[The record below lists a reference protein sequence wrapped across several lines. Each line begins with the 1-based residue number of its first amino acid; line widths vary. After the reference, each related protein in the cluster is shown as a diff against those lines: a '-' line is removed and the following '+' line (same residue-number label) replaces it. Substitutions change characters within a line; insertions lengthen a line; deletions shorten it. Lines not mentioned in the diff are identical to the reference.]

1 MSARVELAVPVEVDA
16 PVAVVW
22 DYVTDWERQGEW
34 MLGTRVRVTGGDGRG
49 VGTTLRAVTGVGPLG
64 VADTMDVVEFAAP
77 SDTPSDAAPGRAA
90 VRHTGRIIRGEGYFE
105 VVALG
110 PHRCRFTFTELIDL
124 PLGALGRLGWP
135 LVRPVIRAGFAA
147 SLRRM
152 ADRCAARHRDERHR
166 DGLHRAGEHRAGE
179 HRDGEHR
186 DGEHRDGEHRADRG
200 A

>member
-1 MSARVELAVPVEVDA
+1 MSGRVELAVPVEVDA
-16 PVAVVW
+16 PAAVVW

-49 VGTTLRAVTGVGPLG
+49 VGTTLRAITGAGPLG
-64 VADTMDVVEFAAP
+64 VADTMEVVEFAA
-77 SDTPSDAAPGRAA
+77 PSDAAPGRAA
-90 VRHTGRIIRGEGYFE
+90 VRHTGRIIRGDGFFE

-135 LVRPVIRAGFAA
+135 LARPVVRAGFVA

-152 ADRCAARHRDERHR
+152 AARCAAGHRDARHR
-166 DGLHRAGEHRAGE
+166 DGLRRAGEHPAGE
-179 HRDGEHR
+179 P
-186 DGEHRDGEHRADRG
+186 RDGEHRAGRG